1 MCPLIANFCIVLSV
15 QQTLYNI
22 FFEANCLQKKK
33 GKLTMEW
40 LHGGRIRVYCVFAD
54 HCKTG
59 PLWRRLSDCHSAVF
73 SSLNKVGVST
83 RTCLD
88 QEIPPHSRKWT
99 WNYNLCFIV
108 NFVAM
113 CQSLALKKWS
123 GAICHCIVHICLIS
137 CAEAYFVLIFIFCV
151 VPFYLMKLPSS
162 PCKPQ
167 SFPRSKWT

>member
-99 WNYNLCFIV
+99 WNYSLCFIV

-113 CQSLALKKWS
+113 CQWS
-123 GAICHCIVHICLIS
+123 GAIYHCIVHIYHIS
-137 CAEAYFVLIFIFCV
+137 RDEAYFVFIFIYF
-151 VPFYLMKLPSS
+151 SS
-162 PCKPQ
+162 MH
-167 SFPRSKWT
+167 FV

>member
-1 MCPLIANFCIVLSV
+1 
-15 QQTLYNI
+15 
-22 FFEANCLQKKK
+22 
-33 GKLTMEW
+33 MEW

-88 QEIPPHSRKWT
+88 QEIPPHSRKQT
-99 WNYNLCFIV
+99 WNYNMCCIV

-113 CQSLALKKWS
+113 CQSLALKKCS

-137 CAEAYFVLIFIFCV
+137 CAEAYFVFIFIFFQFCAFYV

-167 SFPRSKWT
+167 SFPRSK